1 MEFGVI
7 ATRTT
12 GTGTPSR
19 SSTAGL
25 ERIIGN
31 RRKRVV
37 VFHDTGLASN
47 QCGSE
52 CLGLV
57 SASGD
62 RRASRGH
69 GTGRHSPH

>member
-37 VFHDTGLASN
+37 DDTLASN

-62 RRASRGH
+62 RRGSRGH

>member
-12 GTGTPSR
+12 GAGTPSR

-37 VFHDTGLASN
+37 DDTGLASN
-47 QCGSE
+47 QRGSE